1 MIQSFQSV
9 KKALLLSFM
18 ALFLAYAKGYAYSGY
33 VGQTL
38 HLSAPSASGA
48 IVDAAAWYTD
58 DNSSL
63 SVSGDEYGG
72 TVRIDAYFSGTRTVT
87 CQYAYRYYFGGK
99 MQYGHGS
106 VDYTITCKKST
117 LTLNE
122 RRLTLKPGDEVE
134 LEYTNSSGY
143 SLPFVRWL
151 TDDVDIASIN
161 GDDHAYGKKSVTV
174 TAEAPGECVIT
185 CDGKTGEDAPT
196 CTITV
201 EATPPTGIS
210 FTKRSITIQQGKT
223 GRFAYKLTPT
233 DAYTKI
239 SWASSDESVATVNR
253 NGLISAVSEG
263 IATITATTDNG
274 LSASGTVEVTP
285 QPEQVSL
292 PNGLQIAV
300 GYSMKIEP
308 SLTPTN
314 ATTTY
319 KWITDDESVVAID
332 KSGVA
337 RGMAIGTANI
347 TVTTENKK
355 TATCRITVT
364 EPAANLDHR
373 NAAIRVDALKR
384 LIDKSLDNLK

>member
-1 MIQSFQSV
+1 
-9 KKALLLSFM
+9 
-18 ALFLAYAKGYAYSGY
+18 
-33 VGQTL
+33 
-38 HLSAPSASGA
+38 
-48 IVDAAAWYTD
+48 
-58 DNSSL
+58 
-63 SVSGDEYGG
+63 
-72 TVRIDAYFSGTRTVT
+72 
-87 CQYAYRYYFGGK
+87 

-319 KWITDDESVVAID
+319 KWSTDDESVVAID